1 MIHLFLT
8 GVKGS
13 IKDYME
19 KPGKGEVVK
28 KRNYGSLVKS
38 LPNLMYTST
47 ECLSEIKRRDK
58 DSEAD
63 YVDEYLNEIKSTG
76 RKGQGKKS

>member
-8 GVKGS
+8 GIKRS

-38 LPNLMYTST
+38 LPNQMNTSK
-47 ECLSEIKRRDK
+47 ECLSEIQRRDK
-58 DSEAD
+58 NSEAD
-63 YVDEYLNEIKSTG
+63 YINGYLNEINQCG
-76 RKGQGKKS
+76 KGQGKKS